1 MGHREKVW
9 AEQISGWIADRISA
23 AGAEGGV
30 LGVSGGIDSALVAAL
45 LARALPGR
53 ALGVLMPCHSQPED
67 GELGRLVIETFGLE
81 PLEVDL
87 SGTFDALMGVL
98 PPGSQLARAN
108 LKPRLRMMTLYYL
121 ANARNYLVMG
131 AGNKTE
137 LMVGYFTKY
146 GDGGVDILPIGDL
159 YKWQVRALA
168 RAVGVPAPVTERPP
182 SAGLWPG
189 QTDEGEMGI
198 TYEDLDAVLGAM
210 DRGDTSAHDPELV
223 EKVRWMRERSEHKRH
238 VPPICPIEV

>member
-1 MGHREKVW
+1 MEHREEVW
-9 AEQISGWIADRISA
+9 AEQISGWIAGQVRA

-87 SGTFDALMGVL
+87 SWTFDTLVGVL

-168 RAVGVPAPVTERPP
+168 RAVGVPAPVIERPP

-198 TYEDLDAVLGAM
+198 TYEALDAVLEAM

-238 VPPICPIEV
+238 MPAICPIEV